1 MLNIIEIPY
10 KLNQDYGVDCVFVKK
25 YFNCWIISFSFYCRF
40 PCLCRYGQKNEVI
53 VTGGKIL
60 SYKTTAKYRNA
71 DNCLT
76 ACKSKSSCEAYS
88 LNSNGAYCVLYES
101 VRSIQTKDGAFTAFK
116 ADFK

>member
-1 MLNIIEIPY
+1 MSLLKNILIAG
-10 KLNQDYGVDCVFVKK
+10 LFLSVFVAVSA
-25 YFNCWIISFSFYCRF
+25 FADTDN
-40 PCLCRYGQKNEVI
+40 KNEVI
-53 VTGGKIL
+53 VTGGKI

-101 VRSIQTKDGAFTAFK
+101 VRSIQRKDGAFTAFK
-116 ADFK
+116 ADFII

>member
-1 MLNIIEIPY
+1 MELIMSLLKNILIAG
-10 KLNQDYGVDCVFVKK
+10 LFLSVFVAVSPA
-25 YFNCWIISFSFYCRF
+25 FADTDN
-40 PCLCRYGQKNEVI
+40 KNEVI
-53 VTGGKIL
+53 ITGGKIL
-60 SYKTTAKYRNA
+60 AYKTTAKYRNA

-101 VRSIQTKDGAFTAFK
+101 VRSIQRKDGAFTAFK

>member
-1 MLNIIEIPY
+1 MLVKFAFRLIMSLLKNILIAG
-10 KLNQDYGVDCVFVKK
+10 LFLSVFVAVSPA
-25 YFNCWIISFSFYCRF
+25 FADTDN
-40 PCLCRYGQKNEVI
+40 KNEVI

-101 VRSIQTKDGAFTAFK
+101 VRSIQRKDGAFTAFK